1 VARPASGGIR
11 TAILGTDGSA
21 HARRAAAFL
30 AALARHPRGRVI
42 VVSVLE
48 PARVPSMALMPSAIK
63 QRLSGELAAMERAQ
77 QRAARRHMD
86 AASRALAKA
95 GWRVQTELRFG
106 VPVAELLKAANA
118 SRADLIVLGARGTS
132 GLERMLLGSVAE
144 GALKRASAPVL
155 LVP

>member
-1 VARPASGGIR
+1 VARPAAGGIR

-30 AALARHPRGRVI
+30 ASLAPHPRGRVI

-48 PARVPSMALMPSAIK
+48 PAHVPSMALMPSAVK
-63 QRLSGELAAMERAQ
+63 QRLTAEMADMERAR
-77 QRAARRHMD
+77 QRTAQRHMD
-86 AASRALAKA
+86 AASRVLAKA
-95 GWRVQTELRFG
+95 GWRVQTELRSG
-106 VPVAELLKAANA
+106 VPVAELLKAADA

-132 GLERMLLGSVAE
+132 GLARILLGSVAE
-144 GALKRASAPVL
+144 GMLKRASAPVL